1 MLKNEYQNLLIDH
14 RDNGVVVI
22 TMNRPDVANAFNTQ
36 TGHDLKNC
44 FSALVEQAREYRCV
58 VLTGAGDKAFCAGA
72 DLKERNTLTDEQ
84 WVLQHEV
91 FERAFKAILDCPV
104 PVIAAV
110 NGAAYAGGMEIMLQ
124 CDFTYASTTA
134 RFALTEV
141 SLGIMPGG
149 GGTQLLPRIIGERET
164 RAVRGVGEVALQHDL
179 QAARVGRAVHRR
191 DHRHRA
197 IEDGL
202 EGALED
208 LVLQHPLVVGEGVAL
223 LQVGAGAKRL
233 VARAG
238 QHHAAILAR
247 LFHQSTETV
256 LQVVPGLGVEGIGDL
271 GAVHGDHHHAVVA
284 VLDEQ
289 VWVFVFQHVG

>member
-1 MLKNEYQNLLIDH
+1 MLKNDYQNLLIDN

-22 TMNRPDVANAFNTQ
+22 TMNRPEVANAFNTQ

-84 WVLQHEV
+84 WVLQHEI

-124 CDFTYASTTA
+124 CDFTYASTNA

-149 GGTQLLPRIIGERET
+149 GGTQLLPRIIGER
-164 RAVRGVGEVALQHDL
+164 RAKEL
-179 QAARVGRAVHRR
+179 
-191 DHRHRA
+191 
-197 IEDGL
+197 
-202 EGALED
+202 
-208 LVLQHPLVVGEGVAL
+208 
-223 LQVGAGAKRL
+223 
-233 VARAG
+233 
-238 QHHAAILAR
+238 ILAAKPFSAEEAYAWGLVNKLCKPEELMGDALATAER
-247 LFHQSTETV
+247 IAGNAPISVRTAKHSIHRGLQMDLDSGMLFEIEAYQRMVGT
-256 LQVVPGLGVEGIGDL
+256 QDRKEGIRAFNEKRKPKFIGK
-271 GAVHGDHHHAVVA
+271 
-284 VLDEQ
+284 
-289 VWVFVFQHVG
+289 